1 MVFLPCIVPSHP
13 RPTCAPAFKSVP
25 GWTTLLLHGN
35 ALSKASLSV
44 PEGALDPLGLLVD
57 LPRGLH
63 SCEKATL
70 SFQLLRVDDSQ
81 LALLWRFMQES
92 RVGRASFLVGTIFQ

>member
-1 MVFLPCIVPSHP
+1 M
-13 RPTCAPAFKSVP
+13 
-25 GWTTLLLHGN
+25 
-35 ALSKASLSV
+35 

-57 LPRGLH
+57 LPGGLH
-63 SCEKATL
+63 SSEKATL
-70 SFQLLRVDDSQ
+70 PFQLLRVDDSQ